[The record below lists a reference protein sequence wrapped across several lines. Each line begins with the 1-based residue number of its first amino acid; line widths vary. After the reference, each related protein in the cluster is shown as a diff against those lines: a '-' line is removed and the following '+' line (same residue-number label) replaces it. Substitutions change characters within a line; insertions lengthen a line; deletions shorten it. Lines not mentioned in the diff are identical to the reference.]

1 MTSTPTAPSAAA
13 LRAPDLEAL
22 PALSQ
27 TLARTAA
34 QYDRTGDFPVEGIAA
49 IHEAGIL
56 TATVGAQFGG
66 PAIPVAELVRVL
78 GAVGKGDPSVA
89 LIASM
94 TLFPHLSQGWRATWP
109 EHLYTRLLA
118 ESAAGPTLINTA
130 RVEPELGS
138 PARGGLPSTVA
149 RRTATGWAISG
160 RKMFV
165 TGSSGL
171 AYHLVWAI
179 TDEPTP
185 RVGTFIVPGAS
196 EGIEVVRTWDQL
208 GLRASASH
216 DVIYTDVQIP
226 EDHVVGIA
234 DAGAKAQQDNLAAA
248 IIHVPLA
255 SLYVGVGRAAQDYFH
270 AFAHERVPANLGRP
284 VATTERFKTAAGEIE
299 TLLSTA
305 ELLLHSVAER
315 FDRGDPV
322 ASTTGLAAKTVAVRH
337 TAQATQIA
345 LRMLGNPGLSRSAP
359 LERHFRDVQSSGVH
373 APQEDTSL
381 ITIGTAMLAAAA
393 PAAPAEGAAAG

>member
-1 MTSTPTAPSAAA
+1 MSSSLVQSSP
-13 LRAPDLEAL
+13 LRTLDLEAL
-22 PALSQ
+22 PAL
-27 TLARTAA
+27 TARLAGTAA
-34 QYDRTGDFPVEGIAA
+34 FYDQTGDFPAAGIKA
-49 IHEAGIL
+49 IHDAGVL
-56 TATVGAQFGG
+56 TATVGQQFGG
-66 PAIPVAELVRVL
+66 AGITVSELVRVL
-78 GAVGKGDPSVA
+78 AALGKGDPSVA

-94 TLFPHLSQGWRATWP
+94 TLFPHLSQSWRPTWP
-109 EHLYTRLLA
+109 EHLYAKVLA
-118 ESAAGPTLINTA
+118 ESALKPTLINTA

-138 PARGGLPSTVA
+138 PARGGLPSTLA
-149 RRTATGWAISG
+149 RRTATGWSISG

-185 RVGTFIVPGAS
+185 RVGTFVVPGSS
-196 EGIEVVRTWDQL
+196 EGIDVVRTWDQL

-216 DVIYTDVQIP
+216 DVIYTDVEIP
-226 EDHVVGIA
+226 EENVLGII
-234 DAGAKAQQDNLAAA
+234 DAGGKAQQDNLAAA
-248 IIHVPLA
+248 IIHIPLA
-255 SLYVGVGRAAQDYFH
+255 ALYVGVGRAAQDYFH

-299 TLLSTA
+299 TLLATA
-305 ELLLHSVAER
+305 ELLLDSVADR

-322 ASTTGLAAKTVAVRH
+322 APTTGLAAKVIAVRN
-337 TAQATQIA
+337 TTQATQIA
-345 LRMLGNPGLSRSAP
+345 LRLLGNPGLSRSAP

-381 ITIGTAMLAAAA
+381 INIGTAKLAAAA
-393 PAAPAEGAAAG
+393 PVAPDAAS